1 MSTSSASTLSI
12 AEFDTLGKQD
22 FGNCDVGNSAALS
35 MRFDGPEPS
44 AMTETLNDPMTQS
57 CTSPATQSLDGSIIN
72 LIRGSGGAGS
82 VWSVKMF
89 PPGPKFYHQAGQSRP
104 SASALNLSSFV
115 QPFSSSELNP
125 AGLRCV

>member
-12 AEFDTLGKQD
+12 AEFDTLGKLD

-57 CTSPATQSLDGSIIN
+57 CTSPA
-72 LIRGSGGAGS
+72 R
-82 VWSVKMF
+82 
-89 PPGPKFYHQAGQSRP
+89 SRP